1 MTIFCGR
8 AECTANEEWRTANV
22 AIIPGD
28 AFGAAYKNYVRI
40 SYCVDLPTLTEA
52 LQRIAGF
59 VSGDRP

>member
-1 MTIFCGR
+1 MDGDTFAR
-8 AECTANEEWRTANV
+8 RLVQEANV

-28 AFGAAYKNYVRI
+28 AFGDAYKNYVRI

-59 VSGDRP
+59 VSKL